1 MSEGYADIIHPLSE
15 IENENLLILEEKQR
29 GVSVEKEQAVWYAGI
44 KYLMGGKRSEKKRNT
59 EVFFCLYDT

>member
-44 KYLMGGKRSEKKRNT
+44 KYLMGGKRSEK
-59 EVFFCLYDT
+59 ES